1 MTTANDFLNFIL
13 SEKRLDGT
21 HRPLRLLLAFP
32 EGVRN
37 DVLLPQRVNGVE
49 AICGGFTYTVLA
61 LSTNATLPLKEFIA
75 LPAEIEFVTDR
86 GEIRRLCGIVA
97 EASGGNSD
105 GGVASYQLV
114 IRDAFALM
122 EKRVNSR
129 IFRTMNELDVLAALF
144 AEWRQSNA
152 VMAGSFN
159 FEIDPVLLARELPP
173 REMICQH
180 NESDAD
186 FARRLMKRRGIAWFF
201 RAGGSS
207 AQPSRSEADWPAHTL
222 VLFDDAYRL
231 QQNAAGTVR
240 FHRDDGTE
248 QRDTITAWSG
258 VRTLQ
263 PGQVTRHSWDYRKPG
278 SGTFMTAH
286 VLSRADQGTTGNKL
300 AASLDDYVVEMP
312 HMGNDYRDYCAL
324 GEVRM
329 ARHDYEAK
337 CFRGEGS
344 VRDFCVGEYI
354 TLTGHPEIDTHP
366 PEERDFVITELRV
379 FAVNNLPANLAGKA
393 ERLFDRNRWD
403 GHWPQPAGS
412 TSAESDIRS
421 RNEFTVVRR
430 GIPIVPAYDPR
441 KDLPPMEM
449 QSALVVGPEGEE
461 VYCDNLGRVKICFP
475 AMRAAD
481 HEHARGVGASG
492 TDADSAWVRVAS
504 NWAGSG
510 RGSQHQCGAL
520 GLPRVGSEVLV
531 AFLGGDPDKPV
542 VVGQVYNE
550 LAVPPG
556 MSEAGEL
563 PGNRYLS
570 GLRSREVGGSRANRL
585 RLDDTPGQI
594 SAQLKSDH
602 GHSELNLGWLTQP
615 RSNGKGDPRGEGAE
629 LRSDRAVSVRG
640 GDGILISA
648 AANAGAKGPQLER
661 SELVGMVEVFLSV
674 AEELAKL
681 ATLHNSGESDGP
693 HLPRLLEKIRNWDT
707 GINAS
712 AESSVGAPVIAASAP
727 GGIALASQD
736 NLAIGAES
744 KIDIVSV
751 GTTEMSSGKDISVRA
766 AHSINL
772 FAHQLG
778 MRLVAATG
786 NIAIQAHN
794 GDIELTTPG
803 RIMLHAGKGIELQA
817 PEIKLVAQGAQADFG
832 GGAITQQSSGPHAIK
847 SSSFAHVK
855 PGGANPAEVAFP
867 ASKLETDERL
877 VLFHQSTGEPIVGR
891 RYRLDLEDGRVIS
904 GVTDDQGRTELAT
917 SNAMG
922 KIEFTIFPAD
932 QQSDAGA

>member
-1 MTTANDFLNFIL
+1 MTAANDFLSFMR
-13 SEKRLDGT
+13 SQKYLDSA

-32 EGVRN
+32 DGVRN

-49 AICGGFTYTVLA
+49 TICGGFTYKVLA
-61 LSTNATLPLKEFIA
+61 LSISAELPLKEFIA

-86 GEIRRLCGIVA
+86 GDIRRMCGIVA
-97 EASGGNSD
+97 EASVGNSD
-105 GGVASYQLV
+105 GGVTSYQLV
-114 IRDAFALM
+114 IRDVFALM
-122 EKRVNSR
+122 ERRVNSR
-129 IFRTMNELDVLAALF
+129 IFRAMNELEVLDALFSEWRQNNAVLAA
-144 AEWRQSNA
+144 
-152 VMAGSFN
+152 SFD
-159 FEIDPVLLARELPP
+159 FEIDPVLLSRDLPQ

-201 RAGGSS
+201 RAGAPSTGT
-207 AQPSRSEADWPAHTL
+207 SRSDANRPSHTL
-222 VLFDDAYRL
+222 VLFDDAHSL
-231 QQNAAGTVR
+231 KQNKAGTVR

-248 QRDTITAWSG
+248 QRDTISAWSG

-263 PGQVTRHSWDYRKPG
+263 PGQVSRFSWDYRKPG
-278 SGTFMTAH
+278 SGTFMNAE
-286 VLSRADQGTTGNKL
+286 VLSQVDQGPTGNKF
-300 AASLDDYVVEMP
+300 AASLDDYLVEMP
-312 HMGNDYRDYCAL
+312 HMGNDYQDYCAL

-366 PEERDFVITELRV
+366 KEERDFVITELRV
-379 FAVNNLPANLAGKA
+379 LAVNNLPSNLAEKA
-393 ERLFDRNRWD
+393 ERLFERNRWD
-403 GHWPQPAGS
+403 
-412 TSAESDIRS
+412 AERLKAVAAISVDSGIRS
-421 RNEFTVVRR
+421 RNEFTAVRR

-441 KDLPPMEM
+441 KDLPQMQM
-449 QSALVVGPEGEE
+449 QSAIVVGPEGEE
-461 VYCDNLGRVKICFP
+461 VHCDKMGRVKIRFP
-475 AMRAAD
+475 AMRASD
-481 HEHARGVGASG
+481 HEHARGVGASD

-504 NWAGSG
+504 NWAGNG
-510 RGSQHQCGAL
+510 PGSQHQCGAL
-520 GLPRVGSEVLV
+520 GLPRVGTEVLV
-531 AFLGGDPDKPV
+531 SFLGGDPDKPV
-542 VVGQVYNE
+542 IVGQVYNE
-550 LAVPPG
+550 RAVPPG
-556 MSEAGEL
+556 ISEAGAL

-615 RSNGKGDPRGEGAE
+615 RAEGKGVPRGEGAE

-640 GDGILISA
+640 GEGVLISA
-648 AANAGAKGPQLER
+648 TASAGGKGPQLER
-661 SELVGMVEVFLSV
+661 GELVGMVEVFLSV

-681 ATLHNSGESDGP
+681 ATLHKSGEADGP
-693 HLPRLLEKIRNWDT
+693 HLPRLLEKLKQWDT
-707 GINAS
+707 GTNVSTGAS
-712 AESSVGAPVIAASAP
+712 QGSPVIAASAP
-727 GGIALASQD
+727 GGIVVASQD
-736 NLAIGAES
+736 NLALGAES
-744 KIDIVSV
+744 KIDVVSV
-751 GTTEMSSGKDISVRA
+751 GSTEVSSGKDISVRA

-778 MRLVAATG
+778 MKLIAASG
-786 NIAIQAHN
+786 NVAIQAHN

-803 RIMLHAGKGIELQA
+803 RIKLHAGQGIELQA
-817 PEIKLVAQGAQADFG
+817 PEVKIVAQGAQADFG

-847 SSSFAHVK
+847 SSTFSHTK
-855 PGGANPAEVAFP
+855 PGGASPPGVNFP
-867 ASKLETDERL
+867 SSGLEADERL
-877 VLFHQSTGEPIVGR
+877 ILFDQSTGKPIAGR

-922 KIEFTIFPAD
+922 KVDFTIFPAG
-932 QQSDAGA
+932 QQSES